1 MSKSYKHP
9 LELIQEY
16 LDKTP
21 FEFNR
26 KIIYALNFTEDEL
39 NYNQLVNDEVSEKG
53 YILSFIESISV
64 NETFL
69 NVIDYYLPFLPND
82 DILLSISPENSLSL
96 GKIIEDYNP
105 SVKYIFYSDFRNL
118 YANGI
123 QNSQDIANFLDQL
136 PKYND
141 KNLSEGEVLFSP
153 KTFDSEES
161 FPLDEETQNI
171 INEISNQLQNLNNTG
186 QFLNLLPLIEKQ
198 LQHYKSKMN
207 FPVSDLQIDQ
217 KYRIYLKD
225 YNNKEVKLSHL
236 SKSIYFLFL
245 INREI
250 HLNEFPDYKAELL
263 TIYKHVSNQEN
274 LAKMQRT
281 IDNLVLNENK
291 ELYVHFARIKSAFC
305 GVIADDFAKNYYIR
319 GDKYKPKKIVLDPS
333 KSNIKELELEFF
345 PTENLSE
352 SIKKHFDGIF

>member
-1 MSKSYKHP
+1 MSRSYKYP
-9 LELIQEY
+9 LELIQKY
-16 LDKTP
+16 LDKIP
-21 FEFNR
+21 FELNR
-26 KIIYALNFTEDEL
+26 KIIYVLNYTQDEL
-39 NYNQLVNDEVSEKG
+39 NYNQLLNDEVSGKG

-82 DILLSISPENSLSL
+82 DILLSISPENSLIV
-96 GKIIEDYNP
+96 GEIIEDYNP
-105 SVKYIFYSDFRNL
+105 SVKYIFYLDFRNL

-123 QNSQDIANFLDQL
+123 QNTQDIADFLDQL
-136 PKYND
+136 PKYSD
-141 KNLSEGEVLFSP
+141 RNLSEVEVLFTP
-153 KTFDSEES
+153 KTFDPEES

-207 FPVSDLQIDQ
+207 FPVSDLHIDEQ
-217 KYRIYLKD
+217 YRLFLND

-245 INREI
+245 IKREI
-250 HLNEFPDYKAELL
+250 HLNKFPDYGSELL
-263 TIYKHVSNQEN
+263 TIYKHLSNQEN
-274 LAKMQRT
+274 LDKMQST

-291 ELYVHFARIKSAFC
+291 ELYVHFSRIKSAFC
-305 GVIADDFAKNYYIR
+305 GLIADDFAKNYYIR
-319 GDKYKPKKIVLDPS
+319 GDKNKPKKIVLDPS

-352 SIKKHFDGIF
+352 SIKKYFDGIF